1 MRIIRKQELVE
12 QWGFVH
18 HLGNIYYRNIY
29 ADQGYKEQWT
39 ESDPD
44 YIKFI
49 KDGAIT
55 EQYKIDWS
63 LFTK

>member
-12 QWGFVH
+12 QWGFIH
-18 HLGNIYYRNIY
+18 HVGNIYYRHIY
-29 ADQGYKEQWT
+29 ADQGYTEQWT

-49 KDGAIT
+49 KNGDVT

-63 LFTK
+63 LFS